1 VGGSGSQAARG
12 CGYLDPEDS
21 DGELEVSG
29 GPRWEHES
37 EIQAERETERE
48 GMVEEEGQ
56 QRDRGMCLT

>member
-1 VGGSGSQAARG
+1 M
-12 CGYLDPEDS
+12 DPEDS